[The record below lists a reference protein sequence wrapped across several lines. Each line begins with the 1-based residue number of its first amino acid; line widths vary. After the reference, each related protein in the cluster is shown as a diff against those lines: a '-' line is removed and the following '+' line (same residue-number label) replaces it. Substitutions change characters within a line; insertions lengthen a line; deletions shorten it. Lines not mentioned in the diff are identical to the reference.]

1 MLEIIY
7 RSHKIKECL
16 LQILMPDNIDFLLD
30 YDDGENQFHLSY
42 RCLA

>member
-7 RSHKIKECL
+7 PSHKITECL
-16 LQILMPDNIDFLLD
+16 LQILMPDNIDSLLD
-30 YDDGENQFHLSY
+30 YDDEENQFHLSY